1 MPSHSGDGRLYID
14 GEFVPAASGRT
25 GVVEEKAT
33 GKRIGE
39 YALGSAADV
48 DRAVAAARAAQPGW
62 AALSAP
68 ERAGYLRRFGGYL
81 EERYEELVEQSMRET
96 GGVRAK
102 AEDEVGT
109 SIRQLALSAVQVSE
123 HAGDILPPYKAG
135 KISLSRAVPLGV
147 LGLITPWNYPMNLAM
162 RAVAPGLAF
171 GNTVV
176 LKPAELTPVI
186 GGQAL
191 AAAADHAGLPPG
203 VFNVVTGDGP
213 DAGWPLARHQ
223 GLDMLDFTG
232 SREVGLAI
240 SRAAAGELRD
250 IRLELGGSNAFLVLD
265 DADVELAASCAMI
278 ASLEFQ
284 GQTCISASRHIVQR
298 AVADAYLAAVTRRA
312 AALRVGDPFTPG
324 TDLGPLISAAQRERL
339 HHTIVAPS
347 LAMGAKLVTGGTY
360 DGLFYRPTVLT
371 DVTPEMPAFR
381 EEVFG
386 PVIPV
391 TVVDT
396 EAEAVAL
403 TNGLPMLMNSVFT
416 RDLIRGYSVAEQLQA
431 GEVHVND
438 AHARHGAENQM
449 PSFTRRQWI
458 GLQRTPLNFP
468 AWANGPLPEES

>member
-1 MPSHSGDGRLYID
+1 MALGPGDGRLYID
-14 GEFVPAASGRT
+14 GEFTPAASGRT

-33 GKRIGE
+33 GRPIGS
-39 YALGSAADV
+39 YALGAAEDV
-48 DRAVAAARAAQPGW
+48 ERAVAAARAAQPGW
-62 AALSAP
+62 AELSAP
-68 ERAGYLRRFGGYL
+68 ERAGHLRALCGYL
-81 EERYEELVEQSMRET
+81 EQRYAELVEQSMRET

-123 HAGDILPPYKAG
+123 NAGDILPPYKAG
-135 KISLSRAVPLGV
+135 KLSLSRTVPLGV

-162 RAVAPGLAF
+162 RALAPGLAF

-186 GGQAL
+186 GGQVLAE
-191 AAAADHAGLPPG
+191 AAAHTGLPPG
-203 VFNVVTGDGP
+203 VLNVVTGDGP
-213 DAGWPLARHQ
+213 DAGWALARHQ
-223 GLDMLDFTG
+223 GVDMLDFTG

-250 IRLELGGSNAFLVLD
+250 IRLELGGSNAFVVLD
-265 DADVELAASCAMI
+265 DADVELAADCAMV

-298 AVADAYLAAVTRRA
+298 SVADAYTEAITRRA
-312 AALRVGDPFTPG
+312 AALKVGDPFDPG
-324 TDLGPLISAAQRERL
+324 NALGPLISPAQRDRL
-339 HHTIVAPS
+339 HRTIVEPS
-347 LAMGAKLVTGGTY
+347 LAMGARLVTGGTY
-360 DGLFYRPTVLT
+360 EGLFYRPTVLA
-371 DVTPEMPAFR
+371 DVTPAMPAFR

-386 PVIPV
+386 PVLPV

-396 EAEAVAL
+396 QEEAVAL

-416 RDLIRGYSVAEQLQA
+416 RDLIRGLSVAERLQA

-449 PSFTRRQWI
+449 PGFTRRQWI
-458 GLQRTPLNFP
+458 GLQRTPLHLPDWATAP
-468 AWANGPLPEES
+468 ATRES

>member
-1 MPSHSGDGRLYID
+1 
-14 GEFVPAASGRT
+14 
-25 GVVEEKAT
+25 
-33 GKRIGE
+33 
-39 YALGSAADV
+39 
-48 DRAVAAARAAQPGW
+48 
-62 AALSAP
+62 
-68 ERAGYLRRFGGYL
+68 
-81 EERYEELVEQSMRET
+81 
-96 GGVRAK
+96 
-102 AEDEVGT
+102 
-109 SIRQLALSAVQVSE
+109 
-123 HAGDILPPYKAG
+123 
-135 KISLSRAVPLGV
+135 
-147 LGLITPWNYPMNLAM
+147 
-162 RAVAPGLAF
+162 LAF

-186 GGQAL
+186 GGQVL

-213 DAGWPLARHQ
+213 AAGWPLARHQ

-298 AVADAYLAAVTRRA
+298 AVADAYLEAVTRRA
-312 AALRVGDPFTPG
+312 AALQVGDPFTPG

-339 HHTIVAPS
+339 HDTIVAPS

-458 GLQRTPLNFP
+458 GLQRTPLNLP